1 MEEGPSSPHYE
12 SQASKDQDRLAFQ
25 KERLASQGASSL
37 TKGASSHDE
46 ERLGQGYM
54 RSIYEES

>member
-12 SQASKDQDRLAFQ
+12 SQASKTKPSSLP
-25 KERLASQGASSL
+25 KGASSLTKGASSL